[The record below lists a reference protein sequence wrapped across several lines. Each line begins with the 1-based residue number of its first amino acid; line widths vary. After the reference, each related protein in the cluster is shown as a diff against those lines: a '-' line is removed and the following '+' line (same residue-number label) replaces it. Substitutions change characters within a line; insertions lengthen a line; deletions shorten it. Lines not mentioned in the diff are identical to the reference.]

1 MYTSLKLGFM
11 LELSKYSSVKR
22 GREVFVSFFGHRDF
36 INNLNKE
43 EVVKLMH
50 EKVKGELVRFLLGN
64 YGNFDTFA
72 YQCAKAYKQ
81 NEVVKNVSIWG
92 RWGNYRPVYAIVR
105 AEYCSVLILV
115 LLYATIPL

>member
-1 MYTSLKLGFM
+1 M

-50 EKVKGELVRFLLGN
+50 EKAKGEMVRFLLGN
-64 YGNFDTFA
+64 YGNF
-72 YQCAKAYKQ
+72 
-81 NEVVKNVSIWG
+81 
-92 RWGNYRPVYAIVR
+92 
-105 AEYCSVLILV
+105 
-115 LLYATIPL
+115 